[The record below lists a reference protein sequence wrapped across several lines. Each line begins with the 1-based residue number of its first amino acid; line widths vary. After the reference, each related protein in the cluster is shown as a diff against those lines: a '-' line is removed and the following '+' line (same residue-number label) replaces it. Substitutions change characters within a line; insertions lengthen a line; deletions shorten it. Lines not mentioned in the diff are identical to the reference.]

1 MGIVRFL
8 LALSVMLEHLKSSPP
23 TKMLDGF
30 IAVQI
35 FFILSGFYIFKTL
48 SENYSS
54 SKIDIKKFYFNRFL
68 RLYPTYWIVFGLTIL
83 WSVYEYYFYSNT
95 PNKLSPYLFFV
106 PHFNALET

>member
-8 LALSVMLEHLKSSPP
+8 LALSVMLEHLKSSSQ

-54 SKIDIKKFYFNRFL
+54 SNIDITKTFQNLQLQRNQLEVQLFVC
-68 RLYPTYWIVFGLTIL
+68 IVSIL
-83 WSVYEYYFYSNT
+83 DQ
-95 PNKLSPYLFFV
+95 KLQR
-106 PHFNALET
+106 